1 MSTGKTTGGALRRQ
15 APLELLSRNL
25 GVGICRGRNLIST
38 VHIAVYQSLGSLYN
52 TLDEPTKQH
61 LLIAC
66 APNAQITPAIQQHV
80 SPPLQSLE
88 SGIPSGSGH
97 CYASDGE
104 DRTNWLSSEEQAAL
118 RFICAALGG
127 SESEGE
133 GLRER
138 ERPHNCEL
146 SSSLT
151 QLLFSIDSSVTEYI
165 VTYRKCVGRR
175 RRRNK

>member
-151 QLLFSIDSSVTEYI
+151 QLLFSIDSFVTE
-165 VTYRKCVGRR
+165 
-175 RRRNK
+175 